1 MTILFAVFG
10 SIVRDS
16 GLVDP
21 EPGMNRVF
29 NVDFLL
35 IKKSLKASDIGH
47 RVTRHMK

>member
-1 MTILFAVFG
+1 MTILFAVFE

-16 GLVDP
+16 LVNP

-47 RVTRHMK
+47 RVARHMK